1 MEGDED
7 VKINMS
13 DGDVQEKEQRGLDAT
28 TTTQRIE
35 YEVED
40 PNHSDSDSSDESSW
54 GESVYLVYLSCLSL
68 CAAMI

>member
-7 VKINMS
+7 VKINMN

-40 PNHSDSDSSDESSW
+40 P
-54 GESVYLVYLSCLSL
+54 LSL
-68 CAAMI
+68 IHI